1 MRHEANDSGT
11 IEDREQGRGASQRG
25 IPGRGSSRSVSLAET
40 EALLLAFLGVLQ
52 PEQLAGSQI
61 VGRLYCTVKALWKL
75 SWFLTDFGYDADLLD
90 RDELDE
96 KALVGLRGVLRV
108 SYTNT
113 LNGNRLL
120 NIEAFAPADRW
131 NGLTASDQSHP
142 ALDREV
148 A

>member
-1 MRHEANDSGT
+1 MKRT
-11 IEDREQGRGASQRG
+11 
-25 IPGRGSSRSVSLAET
+25 IPGLSKTASREEELPSGEYLVEVVRAQYRWQKQKPFY
-40 EALLLAFLGVLQ
+40 ALSFRVLQ

-96 KALVGLRGVLRV
+96 KALAGLRGVVRV

-113 LNGNRLL
+113 LNGHRLL
-120 NIEAFAPADRW
+120 NLEAFAPADRW
-131 NGLTASDQSHP
+131 NGLTTQINLPDS
-142 ALDREV
+142 DREV